1 MKNKPLYIF
10 FYLFIIVCCN
20 QTFATHPSQSPKVI
34 RHFEDDFK
42 QDYSSDKFNYEGKDI
57 YTKTSSGSGNYEDF
71 KNDKPKLEEQNNDD
85 RLSIN
90 IGFLAWLFY
99 LAIAGAV
106 VYLVYILLHEGGSG
120 LFSSNRNKSITN
132 YDDITSENIKNTDIH
147 KLIKDAENNKDY
159 RLAIR
164 YYYLHVLKT
173 LSVNNHIKFEDDKT
187 NSEYLN
193 EITDKPFS
201 KDFAYISYLYN
212 HIWYGEFPLPYEKY
226 KKAKNNFATLLKQV
240 DK

>member
-10 FYLFIIVCCN
+10 FYLFIIVCYN

-34 RHFEDDFK
+34 RHFDDDFK

-57 YTKTSSGSGNYEDF
+57 YTKTSSGSGNYEDY

-90 IGFLAWLFY
+90 VGPLAWLFY
-99 LAIAGAV
+99 LTIAGAV

-132 YDDITSENIKNTDIH
+132 YDNITSENIKNTDIH
-147 KLIKDAENNKDY
+147 KLIKDAENNKDF

-212 HIWYGEFPLPYEKY
+212 HIWSRIV
-226 KKAKNNFATLLKQV
+226 NS
-240 DK
+240 

>member
-1 MKNKPLYIF
+1 M
-10 FYLFIIVCCN
+10 VCCN

-34 RHFEDDFK
+34 RHFDDDFK
-42 QDYSSDKFNYEGKDI
+42 QEYSSAKFNYEGKDI
-57 YTKTSSGSGNYEDF
+57 YTKTSSGSGNYEDY
-71 KNDKPKLEEQNNDD
+71 KNDKPKLEEQNNDNH
-85 RLSIN
+85 LSIN
-90 IGFLAWLFY
+90 IGPLAWLFY

-106 VYLVYILLHEGGSG
+106 FYLVYILLIEGGSG
-120 LFSSNRNKSITN
+120 LFSSNKNKSITN
-132 YDDITSENIKNTDIH
+132 YDDITSKNIKNTDIH
-147 KLIKDAENNKDY
+147 KLIKDAENNKDF

-173 LSVNNHIKFEDDKT
+173 LSVNNHITFEDDKT

-212 HIWYGEFPLPYEKY
+212 HIWYGEFPLPSEKY
-226 KKAKNNFATLLKQV
+226 KKAKKKFVTLLKQV